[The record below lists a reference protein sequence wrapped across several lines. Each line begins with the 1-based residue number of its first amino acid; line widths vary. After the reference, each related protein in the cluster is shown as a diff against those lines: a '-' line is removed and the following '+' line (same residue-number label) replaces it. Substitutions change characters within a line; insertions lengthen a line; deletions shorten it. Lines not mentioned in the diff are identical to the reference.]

1 MMTDFSPAQRRDCSP
16 RPGAVRQRGN
26 GDLRA
31 ASADS
36 RPSDVGAVTVDCG
49 AACGGRATAHRGA
62 AGNDAATSSS
72 GAAGNGVRTSSC
84 GAAGNGEAALHCG
97 TSANGE
103 ATALC
108 ASPEEALRTI
118 AFTGRTLGALLYY
131 SPARPE
137 QQPLLHAL
145 AGDAWLEEWPALP
158 GLAEAGALMQQG
170 LVADQRATLE
180 QEFQRLFL
188 GPHALPAPQWGSVYL
203 DEESVVYGESTLALR
218 AWLRQRGIAPALAT
232 NEPEDHCGLLL
243 LLSAWL
249 AENAPS
255 SLDTLLEE
263 HLLPWAP
270 RFLTLLCEG
279 TVHPFYQGLG
289 RLTRI
294 TLAHWRQYRGLTP
307 PVRKL
312 YR

>member
-1 MMTDFSPAQRRDCSP
+1 MTDFSPAQRRDCSP
-16 RPGAVRQRGN
+16 RPGAVRQRGS

-36 RPSDVGAVTVDCG
+36 RPSDVGAVTVNCS

-62 AGNDAATSSS
+62 AGN
-72 GAAGNGVRTSSC
+72 
-84 GAAGNGEAALHCG
+84 GESAVHCG

-170 LVADQRATLE
+170 LVAGHRATLE

-188 GPHALPAPQWGSVYL
+188 GPHALPAPPWGSVYL

-255 SLDTLLEE
+255 SLDTLLKE

-270 RFLTLLCEG
+270 RFLTLLCDG